1 MPRLGLFVTG
11 GYGKPGL
18 NMLENSF
25 KTYYLAGVKLTW
37 NIGGFYTQRND
48 REKIRT
54 NIRSVETQRDA
65 FLFNTELEV
74 TQRNAIIG
82 KYRDQLKYDDEIIRL
97 QRSVREASEVK
108 MANGTLSGTELTRDI
123 HAEQAAVLDK
133 IFHEMQLLSEIYNLK
148 YAINEL

>member
-1 MPRLGLFVTG
+1 M
-11 GYGKPGL
+11 
-18 NMLENSF
+18 
-25 KTYYLAGVKLTW
+25 
-37 NIGGFYTQRND
+37 
-48 REKIRT
+48 
-54 NIRSVETQRDA
+54 ETQRDA